1 MRKCE
6 FVFVLRPNFIKTLI
20 SFLVS
25 KLKNKKIKTAKELT
39 TSRTFIF
46 FFFRDLSMT
55 SMQSNLSTNIS
66 INYNCLSQLSV
77 N

>member
-1 MRKCE
+1 MFFFVKRKIKNDPKKFKIKMRKCE

-46 FFFRDLSMT
+46 FFFLGIC
-55 SMQSNLSTNIS
+55 Q
-66 INYNCLSQLSV
+66 
-77 N
+77 